1 MAVSK
6 EHRELLLRK
15 ITKANLPPEPTCGP
29 NDTISFLVSLTA
41 AWPGPITG
49 EQKSG
54 LEALCRQLAVKRK
67 VLQSYDVEWKRA
79 TDSRPLGAQQ
89 WTILIVALLA
99 EYEDG
104 EGASEYTRGMELK
117 RLNAA
122 YIAIATA
129 GSLEDVP
136 YLEELESWAD
146 ERLCELTGT

>member
-6 EHRELLLRK
+6 ERRELLLRK
-15 ITKANLPPEPTCGP
+15 IIKANLPPEPTCGP

-54 LEALCRQLAVKRK
+54 LEALCRQLAVTRK

-79 TDSRPLGAQQ
+79 TDSHPLGAQQ
-89 WTILIVALLA
+89 WTILILELLA

-104 EGASEYTRGMELK
+104 EGAGQQIHAWYGVKTPERCIYRHRHRRLAGRCALSRGARVLGVRAFM
-117 RLNAA
+117 
-122 YIAIATA
+122 
-129 GSLEDVP
+129 
-136 YLEELESWAD
+136 
-146 ERLCELTGT
+146 

>member
-1 MAVSK
+1 MTVSK
-6 EHRELLLRK
+6 ERRELLLRK

-41 AWPGPITG
+41 TCPGPITG

-54 LEALCRQLAVKRK
+54 LEALCRQLAVTRK

-79 TDSRPLGAQQ
+79 TDRRPLGAQQ
-89 WTILIVALLA
+89 WAILIVALLA
-99 EYEDG
+99 EYKDG
-104 EGASEYTRGMELK
+104 KEVSEYTRGMELK

-129 GSLEDVP
+129 GSLENVP